1 MGRDRA
7 ATGAGGHE
15 AEAGADRGRR
25 AVRRLAAARFAST
38 GGSQAAQVA
47 LAYTIY
53 QRTGSAAWVSASLVA
68 SAGVVGLVGPLSGRL
83 SDRGDRRRVMVA
95 SEVAGAVGW
104 MAVLL
109 VDTPALL
116 VLGALVATAANAPFK
131 AASGASIP
139 NLVPADRLPWAN
151 GVIATASNASLVA
164 GPLLGGA
171 LVGAAGPRSV
181 FGLNVV
187 SFLVSAAL
195 IARMPGT
202 FRQAPAGATD
212 GASLASAAPTTAG
225 RWRPVLRDPHR
236 RRLFAVTALSFGAF
250 GITLVADLPLVDHF
264 DGGSVA
270 YALLTTL
277 WGAGAV
283 VGSTV
288 AARIPARRERTALVL
303 GTLAMGV
310 SLGSIAVMPN
320 LPAAIVVGTL
330 GGLGSGVAFTPWY
343 SLLQRASPDAE
354 RGTTFAIAET
364 FEQASF
370 IAGMVVAGFVV
381 DVVGPRATYLLP
393 GALLLVAAAVA
404 LPRRAPAVTAA
415 TPTPGPTPAPSGAG
429 P

>member
-139 NLVPADRLPWAN
+139 NLVPADRLP
-151 GVIATASNASLVA
+151 
-164 GPLLGGA
+164 
-171 LVGAAGPRSV
+171 
-181 FGLNVV
+181 
-187 SFLVSAAL
+187 
-195 IARMPGT
+195 
-202 FRQAPAGATD
+202 
-212 GASLASAAPTTAG
+212 G
-225 RWRPVLRDPHR
+225 R
-236 RRLFAVTALSFGAF
+236 TG
-250 GITLVADLPLVDHF
+250 
-264 DGGSVA
+264 
-270 YALLTTL
+270 
-277 WGAGAV
+277 
-283 VGSTV
+283 
-288 AARIPARRERTALVL
+288 
-303 GTLAMGV
+303 
-310 SLGSIAVMPN
+310 
-320 LPAAIVVGTL
+320 
-330 GGLGSGVAFTPWY
+330 
-343 SLLQRASPDAE
+343 
-354 RGTTFAIAET
+354 
-364 FEQASF
+364 
-370 IAGMVVAGFVV
+370 
-381 DVVGPRATYLLP
+381 
-393 GALLLVAAAVA
+393 
-404 LPRRAPAVTAA
+404 
-415 TPTPGPTPAPSGAG
+415 
-429 P
+429 